1 MAGQQQ
7 SPQDFLSQVRKL
19 RRVLQGV
26 DFMSRLKIEE
36 LEVLVETLKK
46 RTVPRGHII
55 INQGDKNADAFFM
68 IATGRCTVWVK
79 KGATMQKVADLY
91 EEEYFGERAL
101 VTHEPRAA
109 TVRAET
115 PCELYVMYKDD
126 FDKVLMHNPEIA
138 QQIKFHIAQYKKS

>member
-1 MAGQQQ
+1 VSTIQK
-7 SPQDFLSQVRKL
+7 SPQEFLAQVRKL

-36 LEVLVETLKK
+36 LEMMVETLKM
-46 RTVPRGHII
+46 RQVPRGHII
-55 INQGDKNADAFFM
+55 ISQGDKKADAFFM
-68 IATGRCTVWVK
+68 IATGRCTVWAK
-79 KGATMQKVADLY
+79 KGGQMEKIADLMQD
-91 EEEYFGERAL
+91 EYFGERAL

-115 PCELYVMYKDD
+115 PCELYVMFKDD

-138 QQIKFHIAQYKKS
+138 SQIKLHIAQYKNR